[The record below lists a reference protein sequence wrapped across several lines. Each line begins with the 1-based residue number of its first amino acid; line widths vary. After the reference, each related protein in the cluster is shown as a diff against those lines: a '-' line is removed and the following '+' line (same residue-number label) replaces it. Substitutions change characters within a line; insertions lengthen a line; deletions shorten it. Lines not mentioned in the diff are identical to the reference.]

1 MYYIYTV
8 FLTIPYMKLKLFTVA
23 AIASVLLVSCSSA
36 KKIEALKPE
45 PGNDKPVA
53 VETTTS
59 FINLPVTIAIAD
71 VETQVNKLL
80 NGLVYE
86 DKKIEDDNIAMK
98 VWKTAP
104 IKFSEQNGKLQ
115 TIVPIKITANV
126 RYGTSALGMSLYDTR
141 EVNMNGVITFNSK
154 IGLSNWKINTTT
166 TIESLEWK
174 ESPSVTIGSKQV
186 SITYLINPAVKLF
199 KKQIEN
205 ELDKAISKS
214 MDFKPQVLDALQQ
227 VSTPILANEQYET
240 WFMVTPNEL
249 YVTDAVLSKKQI
261 TMDMGMK
268 CSMQT
273 WVGEKP
279 ANNFKKENVVL
290 KAVSKMPDKI
300 TATVAAVST
309 YESAGKL
316 ITKNFQGQEF
326 GSGKRK
332 VTVQNVNLWSK
343 DSKMIIALDLTGSIN
358 GTIYLSGYP
367 SYNAAT
373 KEIYFDQLDYVL
385 DTKSVLLKTAN
396 WLAEGIILRKIQ
408 ESCRYSIKENLE
420 EGKKNLAPYLNNY
433 SPMPGVF
440 INGTVNDFEF
450 DKIELTDKA
459 IIAFIKGSGK
469 MNLKID
475 GMK

>member
-1 MYYIYTV
+1 
-8 FLTIPYMKLKLFTVA
+8 MKLKLFAVA
-23 AIASVLLVSCSSA
+23 ALASALLVSCSSA

-59 FINLPVTIAIAD
+59 FINLPVTISIAD

-104 IKFSEQNGKLQ
+104 IKFSEKNGKLQ
-115 TIVPIKITANV
+115 TVVPIKITANV
-126 RYGTSALGMSLYDTR
+126 RYGTNALGMNLYDTR

-154 IGLSNWKINTTT
+154 IGLSNWKITTAT

-174 ESPSVTIGSKQV
+174 ESPSVTIGSKQI

-199 KKQIEN
+199 KEQIED
-205 ELDKAISKS
+205 ELDKAMSKS

-227 VSTPILANEQYET
+227 ISTPFLANEQYET

-279 ANNFKKENVVL
+279 ASSFKKENVVL

-309 YESAGKL
+309 YESASKL

-396 WLAEGIILRKIQ
+396 WLAEGMILRKIQ

-420 EGKKNLAPYLNNY
+420 EGKKNMAPYLNNY

-440 INGTVNDFEF
+440 INGSMNDFEF
-450 DKIELTDKA
+450 EKIELTDKA

>member
-1 MYYIYTV
+1 
-8 FLTIPYMKLKLFTVA
+8 MKLKLFAVA
-23 AIASVLLVSCSSA
+23 ALASALLVSCSSA

-115 TIVPIKITANV
+115 TVVPIKITANV
-126 RYGTSALGMSLYDTR
+126 RYGTSALGMNLYDTR

-154 IGLSNWKINTTT
+154 IGLSNWKITTAT

-199 KKQIEN
+199 KKQIED
-205 ELDKAISKS
+205 ELDKAMSKS

-309 YESAGKL
+309 YESASKL

-385 DTKSVLLKTAN
+385 DTKSALLKTAN
-396 WLAEGIILRKIQ
+396 WLAEGMILRKIQ

-420 EGKKNLAPYLNNY
+420 EGKKNLTPYLNNY
-433 SPMPGVF
+433 SPMAGVY
-440 INGTVNDFEF
+440 INGSVNDFEF